1 VLNSILSIYFVG
13 FLYIKIR
20 SSIQDQSSIIDSEK
34 IGKEFLKKI
43 KNVEGSYGI
52 GVIYN
57 LNENYYFNYFF
68 FALFH

>member
-34 IGKEFLKKI
+34 IGKEFKKN
-43 KNVEGSYGI
+43 K
-52 GVIYN
+52 
-57 LNENYYFNYFF
+57 
-68 FALFH
+68 